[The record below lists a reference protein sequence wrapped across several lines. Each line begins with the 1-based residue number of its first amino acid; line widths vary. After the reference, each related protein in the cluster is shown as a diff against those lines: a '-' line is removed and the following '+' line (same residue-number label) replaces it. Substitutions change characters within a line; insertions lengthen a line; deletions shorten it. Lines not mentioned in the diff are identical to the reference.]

1 MRTMN
6 IRATYVAAI
15 VSMWFAAAPALQA
28 QSRAPQGSL
37 RVTVAD
43 PTGAVIVGARVQLV
57 SEGEPGTPVA
67 TDARGQAVFSAL
79 APGRYTV
86 RVESDGFEPAS
97 VEDLRVRNGETRRD
111 VRLAMGKLSEE
122 ITVGRDG
129 RESRTDPRGD
139 SFATVLTPDQ
149 IAQLPDDP
157 EEFEDALLQM
167 AGPGAVMRVN
177 GFRGGRLPP
186 KSQISQIRFRR
197 NFYAADTHETGFVS
211 VDIITKPGASAWRG
225 STDIALRD
233 GRLNARNAF
242 APRPPDEEQQRY
254 AFSIDGPLW
263 KNHTSLSFATDGLDA
278 SDTKTVR
285 AAVPGGTI
293 ADQIRRPTER
303 MNFSA
308 RIEHALSGT
317 HALRGELQQGRTE
330 LRSLGVGDYELP
342 ERAFSRQVDQT
353 VFRLSESG
361 PIGRQLFNELRFQAS
376 WDDTSYVSASN
387 RPTIQVLNAFTSGG
401 AQIEGGRRAR
411 EFEIADNLDVATR
424 RHAMRFGFLFEAGRY
439 RGDERRNAAGTYIF
453 SSLDAYVAGTPT
465 TFTRRDGD
473 PMVEFSQ
480 YQLGW
485 YAQDDIRLRK
495 DLTLSVG
502 VRQEHQSHLE
512 DQLNISPRVGFVWS
526 PFRDGK
532 TTFRGGAGVFYDW
545 YDAAVYEQTLRVDGT
560 RQRDFIVRN
569 PGFPDP
575 LDGGTSL
582 VLPPSR
588 LIQDP
593 AMRLPAL
600 ATGSIG
606 VERQLAAMTMVSA
619 TWFHSRGWNQLRGR
633 NLNAPGADG
642 LRPAPS
648 AGNITQVESTAG
660 SSGDRLSIN
669 INMNVP
675 AHQLFFATNY
685 LFARET
691 NEADGPFS
699 LPADNLRLD
708 AERGPAPGDI
718 RHRWVGMFNKGLWK
732 GFRVGSS
739 FRLSAAAP
747 YTITTGFDDNGDT
760 VSNDR
765 PSGVGRNSARGSG
778 AFDIGVR
785 VGWGRGFGTRAP
797 SSGGPIPVV
806 RIVRAGDMDMPGGGG
821 QVGAPDS
828 RTRLEIFA
836 AASNLMNHTN
846 LQNYSGVMG
855 SPFFGQA
862 TAAGPARKV
871 ELGARIMF

>member
-1 MRTMN
+1 MN
-6 IRATYVAAI
+6 TGAIYSAAMVSIWLAAT
-15 VSMWFAAAPALQA
+15 PALQA
-28 QSRAPQGSL
+28 QSRASHGSL
-37 RVTVAD
+37 RVTVTD
-43 PTGAVIVGARVQLV
+43 PTGAVIIGARVLLV
-57 SEGEPGTPVA
+57 GEGAPSTSIA
-67 TDARGQAVFSAL
+67 TDERGQAVFSAL
-79 APGRYTV
+79 APGRYGV
-86 RVESDGFEPAS
+86 RVESDGFESAS
-97 VEDLRVRNGETRRD
+97 VEDLRVRSGETRRE
-111 VRLAMGKLSEE
+111 VRLALGKLAEE

-139 SFATVLTPDQ
+139 SFASVLTPDQ

-157 EEFEDALLQM
+157 DEFEDALRQM

-177 GFRGGRLPP
+177 GFRGGRLPQ
-186 KSQISQIRFRR
+186 KNQISQIRFRR
-197 NFYAADTHETGFVS
+197 NFYAADTHETGFAS

-254 AFSIDGPLW
+254 AVSIDGPLW

-278 SDTKTVR
+278 SETKTVR
-285 AAVPGGTI
+285 AAVPDGTI

-330 LRSLGVGDYELP
+330 GRNLGVGDYELS

-361 PIGRQLFNELRFQAS
+361 PIGRRLFNELRFQAS
-376 WDDTSYVSASN
+376 WDDTSYVSAIN

-439 RGDERRNAAGTYIF
+439 RSDERRNAAGTYIF
-453 SSLDAYVAGTPT
+453 PSLDAYVAGTPT

-473 PMVEFSQ
+473 PMIEFSQ

-502 VRQEHQSHLE
+502 VRQERQSHLK
-512 DQLNISPRVGFVWS
+512 DRLNISPRVGFVWS
-526 PFRDGK
+526 PFRSGK
-532 TTFRGGAGVFYDW
+532 TTFRGGAGVFHDW

-588 LIQDP
+588 LVQDP
-593 AMRLPAL
+593 SMRMPAL

-619 TWFHSRGWNQLRGR
+619 TWFYSRGWNQLRGR

-648 AGNITQVESTAG
+648 AGNITQIESTAG
-660 SSGDRLSIN
+660 SSANRLSISF
-669 INMNVP
+669 NMNVP
-675 AHQLFFATNY
+675 ARQWFVATNY
-685 LFARET
+685 LLARET

-718 RHRWVGMFNKGLWK
+718 RHRWVGMFNMGLWK
-732 GFRVGSS
+732 GFRVGAS
-739 FRLSAAAP
+739 FRLSSAAP

-778 AFDIGVR
+778 AFDMGGRI
-785 VGWGRGFGTRAP
+785 GWGRGFGTRAP
-797 SSGGPIPVV
+797 SGGGPVPVV
-806 RIVRAGDMDMPGGGG
+806 RIVRAGDMEMPGAVGP
-821 QVGAPDS
+821 VGAPEN
-828 RTRLEIFA
+828 RIRLEIFA

-846 LQNYSGVMG
+846 LQNYSGVMA

-862 TAAGPARKV
+862 TAAGPARRV
-871 ELGARIMF
+871 EFGARIMF